1 MAPRLPTAR
10 TSASG
15 DVREMLGPARGLI
28 GPASID
34 AVILSYRNQLG
45 FKGGQSVL
53 MVLKSNTLP
62 VKFQSIQDTS
72 KPIPKTSRGTLRESV
87 KFSVERRPPQL
98 SKDCSHTIRST

>member
-15 DVREMLGPARGLI
+15 DVREMLGRLETHWTGFNRCSDTELSESTRLQRRTI
-28 GPASID
+28 CVNGPEIKHPSGKI
-34 AVILSYRNQLG
+34 
-45 FKGGQSVL
+45 SVH
-53 MVLKSNTLP
+53 
-62 VKFQSIQDTS
+62 TS

>member
-62 VKFQSIQDTS
+62 VKFQSIQGS
-72 KPIPKTSRGTLRESV
+72 YFCITLEAL
-87 KFSVERRPPQL
+87 KKIENINADL
-98 SKDCSHTIRST
+98 I